1 MIVLFEFMACL
12 LFGAAVANIWRFVK
26 IATGKGI
33 VVFAVPGKLN
43 EGPGFPTVVSSV
55 VRMQEYGVLTG
66 AKVLATI
73 ATTNPEIATVSVRA
87 M

>member
-55 VRMQEYGVLTG
+55 VRMQEYGIFASAEVF
-66 AKVLATI
+66 AMI
-73 ATTNPEIATVSVRA
+73 AAWNSVIATVSVRA